1 MIRCLLYALAV
12 GVSGTLTFWLAEK
25 LPLAV
30 GWWCGTLIGF
40 IHFYSLRLGMK
51 HTTSK
56 RIGGLFFLR
65 YLALAGAFF
74 LILRLGREQL
84 GSSAGGFLSFYV
96 VLLIDYLIQFWKQK
110 RNA

>member
-12 GVSGTLTFWLAEK
+12 GVSGTLTLWLVERP
-25 LPLAV
+25 PLAA

-40 IHFYSLRLGMK
+40 VHFYSLRLGMR

-74 LILRLGREQL
+74 LVLRLGREQL

-96 VLLIDYLIQFWKQK
+96 VLLIDYLIRIK
-110 RNA
+110 RDRS